1 MADTKTRILVEIALT
16 VALAAV
22 LNLVKLWRMP
32 YGGDVSLEMLPIV
45 VLALRR
51 GWRSGALVGV
61 AGVFASPLRKAREA
75 DRSAFM
81 WIVAGVTTGAA
92 ARFASHYISGLVFFG
107 QYAPDGQPTWLYS
120 LLYNGFYML
129 PATILCAVAAAL
141 ILPALE
147 RAVPTR

>member
-1 MADTKTRILVEIALT
+1 
-16 VALAAV
+16 
-22 LNLVKLWRMP
+22 
-32 YGGDVSLEMLPIV
+32 
-45 VLALRR
+45 
-51 GWRSGALVGV
+51 V